1 MTIFNAQLKDFFFSF
16 WLHKTLGRKDILFEY
31 KIKTYLYSPAEQH
44 ELTLH
49 YQRMETRNLCMS
61 PG

>member
-1 MTIFNAQLKDFFFSF
+1 MTIFSAQLKDFFFSF
-16 WLHKTLGRKDILFEY
+16 QLYKTLGRKDIPFKY
-31 KIKTYLYSPAEQH
+31 KIKTYLYSPAKQH
-44 ELTLH
+44 ERTSH